1 MYLQSILERQR
12 VEIFTFAQAA
22 IKSVLIL
29 LNKVITTQL
38 RGANPQQTIKNFGV
52 NDMSDNT
59 ESGRV
64 SIQLQREL
72 DGANNMMCFWVDDT
86 EISHYLMSHI
96 NDKGNME
103 DWQESLCVN
112 AAFVIDELRSEVKR
126 LRSLIAD

>member
-1 MYLQSILERQR
+1 MPYL
-12 VEIFTFAQAA
+12 
-22 IKSVLIL
+22 
-29 LNKVITTQL
+29 TTQL

-72 DGANNMMCFWVDDT
+72 DGANNMMCFLVDDI
-86 EISHYLMSHI
+86 EISHYLMSYI
-96 NDKGNME
+96 NNKGNME
-103 DWQESLCVN
+103 DWQESLCIN

-126 LRSLIAD
+126 LRSLNTD

>member
-1 MYLQSILERQR
+1 
-12 VEIFTFAQAA
+12 
-22 IKSVLIL
+22 
-29 LNKVITTQL
+29 
-38 RGANPQQTIKNFGV
+38 
-52 NDMSDNT
+52 MSNT
-59 ESGRV
+59 EKAELATGALSHLSV
-64 SIQLQREL
+64 EL

-126 LRSLIAD
+126 LRSRNHLCTDL